1 MIYLDSAATTFQ
13 KPLSVSY
20 AMQRAMRTMSSPGRG
35 GYAAARA
42 AEETAFRCRSLA
54 AELFGVPSPEQ
65 VVFTSN
71 ATHALNIAIRSL
83 VPEGGRVAVSGYE
96 HNAVTRPL
104 HALGARI
111 KVAASPLFDR
121 AALLRAFENSIS
133 PELDAVVCTHVSNV
147 FGFVLPIEE
156 IAALCRA
163 EGVPLI
169 VDASQSAGILPF
181 ELDTL
186 GAAFI
191 AMPGHKGLY
200 GPQGTGLLLCAHDA
214 APLLYGGTGS
224 ASLEQTMPDFLPDRL
239 EAGTHNMPGIAGLEA
254 GLRFVRERRERIERH
269 ERALIARAAAALRGM
284 DGVTVYAA
292 RDAAEQVGVLS
303 FNLDGREPEK
313 TADALAQRGFA
324 LRGGLHCA
332 PYAHRTAGTLPNG
345 TVRMSVSAFTSAANI
360 DAFARAAYWDFVS
373 DIRVRYLSSLP
384 RSEAAAI
391 AAAADGLITHP
402 ENDDID
408 WTPDEFVSDWND
420 LHRGEEPLK

>member
-169 VDASQSAGILPF
+169 VDASQSAGILPL

-191 AMPGHKGLY
+191 AMPGHKARRGRDFC
-200 GPQGTGLLLCAHDA
+200 CARTT
-214 APLLYGGTGS
+214 P
-224 ASLEQTMPDFLPDRL
+224 
-239 EAGTHNMPGIAGLEA
+239 
-254 GLRFVRERRERIERH
+254 RRSST
-269 ERALIARAAAALRGM
+269 AARAARRSSRPCRTSCRTGWRPARTICPASRAWRQGCASCGK
-284 DGVTVYAA
+284 DG
-292 RDAAEQVGVLS
+292 
-303 FNLDGREPEK
+303 
-313 TADALAQRGFA
+313 
-324 LRGGLHCA
+324 
-332 PYAHRTAGTLPNG
+332 
-345 TVRMSVSAFTSAANI
+345 SVSSATSA
-360 DAFARAAYWDFVS
+360 R
-373 DIRVRYLSSLP
+373 
-384 RSEAAAI
+384 
-391 AAAADGLITHP
+391 
-402 ENDDID
+402 
-408 WTPDEFVSDWND
+408 
-420 LHRGEEPLK
+420 

>member
-65 VVFTSN
+65 VVFASN

-104 HALGARI
+104 YALGARI

-133 PELDAVVCTHVSNV
+133 PELDAIVCTHVSNV

-224 ASLEQTMPDFLPDRL
+224 ASLEQTMPDFLPDQL

-303 FNLDGREPEK
+303 FNLDGREPEE

-345 TVRMSVSAFTSAANI
+345 TVRLSVSAFTSAADI
-360 DAFARAAYWDFVS
+360 DAFAHVLRS
-373 DIRVRYLSSLP
+373 IVR
-384 RSEAAAI
+384 
-391 AAAADGLITHP
+391 G
-402 ENDDID
+402 
-408 WTPDEFVSDWND
+408 
-420 LHRGEEPLK
+420 

>member
-65 VVFTSN
+65 VVFASN

-224 ASLEQTMPDFLPDRL
+224 ASLEQTMPDFLPDQL

-345 TVRMSVSAFTSAANI
+345 TVRLSVSTFTSAADI
-360 DAFARAAYWDFVS
+360 DAFARVLRS
-373 DIRVRYLSSLP
+373 IVRGRRLRCTNSWKIHALSV
-384 RSEAAAI
+384 AFFC
-391 AAAADGLITHP
+391 GLY
-402 ENDDID
+402 
-408 WTPDEFVSDWND
+408 
-420 LHRGEEPLK
+420 

>member
-239 EAGTHNMPGIAGLEA
+239 EAG
-254 GLRFVRERRERIERH
+254 LRFVRERRERIERH

-303 FNLDGREPEK
+303 FNLDGREPEE

-345 TVRMSVSAFTSAANI
+345 TVRLSVSAFTSAADI
-360 DAFARAAYWDFVS
+360 DAFAHVLRS
-373 DIRVRYLSSLP
+373 IVR
-384 RSEAAAI
+384 
-391 AAAADGLITHP
+391 G
-402 ENDDID
+402 
-408 WTPDEFVSDWND
+408 
-420 LHRGEEPLK
+420 

>member
-163 EGVPLI
+163 ERVPLI

-200 GPQGTGLLLCAHDA
+200 GPQGTGLLLCGSDA
-214 APLLYGGTGS
+214 LPLIEGGTGS
-224 ASLEQTMPDFLPDRL
+224 ESLRQSMPDFLPDRL
-239 EAGTHNMPGIAGLEA
+239 EAGTHNVPGIAGLEA
-254 GLRFVRERRERIERH
+254 GIAFVRAQRERIERH
-269 ERALIARAAAALRGM
+269 ERALIARAAAALCGM

-303 FNLDGREPEK
+303 FNLDGREPEE

-345 TVRMSVSAFTSAANI
+345 TVRLSVSAFTSAADI
-360 DAFARAAYWDFVS
+360 DAFAHVLRS
-373 DIRVRYLSSLP
+373 IVR
-384 RSEAAAI
+384 
-391 AAAADGLITHP
+391 G
-402 ENDDID
+402 
-408 WTPDEFVSDWND
+408 
-420 LHRGEEPLK
+420 

>member
-65 VVFTSN
+65 VVFASN

-147 FGFVLPIEE
+147 FGFVLPIKE

-200 GPQGTGLLLCAHDA
+200 GPQGTGLLLCA
-214 APLLYGGTGS
+214 
-224 ASLEQTMPDFLPDRL
+224 SLEQTMPDFLPDQL

-345 TVRMSVSAFTSAANI
+345 TVRLSVSAFTSAADI
-360 DAFARAAYWDFVS
+360 DAFAHVLRS
-373 DIRVRYLSSLP
+373 IVR
-384 RSEAAAI
+384 
-391 AAAADGLITHP
+391 G
-402 ENDDID
+402 
-408 WTPDEFVSDWND
+408 
-420 LHRGEEPLK
+420 